1 MGLRQLARLLRVSLL
16 PSALADGLAGLVVG
30 SRGELPEA
38 RLLLWLPAS
47 AALYHGGMALNDWA
61 DRHHD
66 AATRPDRPIPSGAVP
81 ASLAL
86 ALGLGLLAL
95 GALLGALAHP
105 LLGWGGLVLAGL
117 VAAYDLVGR
126 GPLLGPLLLG
136 SCRSLNFG
144 LPLLVAS
151 AALLP
156 TPGAVLMAASYGA
169 WVALVSTFARA
180 EDGEAALIP
189 QRQQH
194 LLLACAAILPVPALT
209 AGVVLQEPLGG
220 ALGALLAASAAAGPL
235 SAWRSQEPWTRA
247 RVEAT
252 VGLLL
257 RRLLVVTASVTL
269 VTCTLG
275 RAGLPAALLILS
287 GYPLARQLRRIAPP
301 S

>member
-1 MGLRQLARLLRVSLL
+1 MGLHQLARLLRVSLL

-30 SRGELPEA
+30 SHGELPEA
-38 RLLLWLPAS
+38 RLFLWLPAS

-81 ASLAL
+81 AALAL
-86 ALGLGLLAL
+86 SLGLGLLAM
-95 GALLGALAHP
+95 GVLLGALAHP
-105 LLGWGGLVLAGL
+105 WLGWGGLGLASL

-136 SCRSLNFG
+136 SCRSLNLG
-144 LPLLVAS
+144 LPLVVA
-151 AALLP
+151 AETPAPGLLLL
-156 TPGAVLMAASYGA
+156 TASYGA

-180 EDGEAALIP
+180 EDGEAPLIP
-189 QRQQH
+189 ARQQS
-194 LLLACAAILPVPALT
+194 LLLACAASLPIPALT
-209 AGVVLQEPLGG
+209 AGVVLGEPLGG
-220 ALGALLAASAAAGPL
+220 ALGALLAASAAAAPL
-235 SAWRSQEPWTRA
+235 AAWRASEPWTRG

-275 RAGLPAALLILS
+275 RAGLPAALVILG
-287 GYPLARQLRRIAPP
+287 GYPLARQLRRVAPP

>member
-16 PSALADGLAGLVVG
+16 PSALADGLAGLVLG
-30 SRGELPEA
+30 SLGEVPEA
-38 RLLLWLPAS
+38 RLFLWLPAS

-61 DRHHD
+61 DRDHD

-81 ASLAL
+81 AALAL
-86 ALGLGLLAL
+86 SLGLGLL
-95 GALLGALAHP
+95 GMGVLLGSLAHP
-105 LLGWGGLVLAGL
+105 WFGWGGLGLAGL

-136 SCRSLNFG
+136 ACRSLNLG
-144 LPLLVAS
+144 LPLVVA
-151 AALLP
+151 AADPAPGLL
-156 TPGAVLMAASYGA
+156 LLAASYGA

-180 EDGEAALIP
+180 EDGEAPLIP
-189 QRQQH
+189 ARQQS
-194 LLLACAAILPVPALT
+194 LLLACAASLPIPALT
-209 AGVVLQEPLGG
+209 AGVALGEPLGG
-220 ALGALLAASAAAGPL
+220 ALGALLAASAAAAPL
-235 SAWRSQEPWTRA
+235 AAWRQKAPWTRG

-257 RRLLVVTASVTL
+257 RRLLVVTASITL

-275 RAGLPAALLILS
+275 RAGLPAALVILG
-287 GYPLARQLRRIAPP
+287 GYPLARQLRRVAPP